1 MKHLSKV
8 STESV
13 LAKAKRDSLIAHRL
27 IDLVST
33 KGLRDDLRSCLG
45 MPTDKLAEF
54 VMADILGASVTD
66 SHGSDFIKDGKKSE
80 GKFAVVACRDTV
92 SKKTRKDGSVAE
104 YFSSS
109 KEAYVGNLHSK
120 DVDLHIM
127 VCDPFDEGK
136 YFKLFS
142 IPKKVWKD
150 NWKTNKVTM
159 CLGDNA
165 KAWYMDYMVKTWSI
179 V

>member
-8 STESV
+8 STPDV

-27 IDLVST
+27 IDLVSS
-33 KGLRDDLRSCLG
+33 KGLREDLRGCLG

-54 VMADILGASVTD
+54 VMADILGSIVTD
-66 SHGSDFIKDGKKSE
+66 SHGSDFIKNGKKSE
-80 GKFAVVACRDTV
+80 GKFAVTRLQEQI
-92 SKKTRKDGSVAE
+92 SKKTRKDGSVAQ
-104 YFSSS
+104 YVCLT
-109 KEAYVGNLHSK
+109 KKADVGNLHSK

-127 VCDPFDEGK
+127 VCDPSDEDR

-150 NWKTNKVTM
+150 NWKTNHVTL
-159 CLGDNA
+159 CIGDNA
-165 KAWYMDYMVKTWSI
+165 KSWYMDYMVKTWS
-179 V
+179 VA